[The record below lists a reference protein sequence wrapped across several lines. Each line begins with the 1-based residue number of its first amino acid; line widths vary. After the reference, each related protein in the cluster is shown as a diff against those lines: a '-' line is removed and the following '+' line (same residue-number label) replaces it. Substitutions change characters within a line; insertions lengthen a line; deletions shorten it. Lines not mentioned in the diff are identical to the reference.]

1 MFYVSSIIPEKK
13 QCVVKDTMDGVS
25 ETYHVKDLIEISKS
39 IPYDIAGVRVIKGK
53 YSVIAVTNPA
63 EMLFDELKAQ
73 YHGYFSLEEYYDKK
87 DFLTKGTFAVR
98 DWGEWGVSEYDD
110 SPDRYEEDYD
120 FQCLEKKWV
129 KRLDSIMKNFKDMF
143 GFEFKYS
150 VEEKNHIYF
159 KPRYM

>member
-13 QCVVKDTMDGVS
+13 QCVVKDTTDGVS
-25 ETYHVKDLIEISKS
+25 ETYYVKDLIEISKS
-39 IPYDIAGVRVIKGK
+39 IPYDIAGVRVINGK
-53 YSVIAVTNPA
+53 YSIIAVTNPA

-73 YHGYFSLEEYYDKK
+73 YHGYFSLEYYYKK
-87 DFLTKGTFAVR
+87 EDFLTKGTFAVR

-129 KRLDSIMKNFKDMF
+129 KRLDSLLKNFKDMF
-143 GFEFKYS
+143 GFEFVYS
-150 VEEKNHIYF
+150 VEEKNRIYF
-159 KPRYM
+159 KPKHM

>member
-13 QCVVKDTMDGVS
+13 QCIVKDTMDGVS
-25 ETYHVKDLIEISKS
+25 ETYYVKDLIEISKS
-39 IPYDIAGVRVIKGK
+39 IPYDIAGVRVINGK

-110 SPDRYEEDYD
+110 RPDRYEEDYD

-143 GFEFKYS
+143 GFEFNYS

-159 KPRYM
+159 KPKHM

>member
-1 MFYVSSIIPEKK
+1 MFYVSATIPEKK
-13 QCVVKDTMDGVS
+13 QCIVMDTIDGVA
-25 ETYHVKDLIEISKS
+25 ETYSAKDLIEISKE
-39 IPYDIAGVRVIKGK
+39 IHYDIAGVRVISGK
-53 YSVIAVTNPA
+53 YNIIAVTNPA

-73 YHGYFSLEEYYDKK
+73 YSGYFSREDYYNEK

-120 FQCLEKKWV
+120 FQCLERKWL
-129 KRLDSIMKNFKDMF
+129 KRLDNIMKNFKDMF
-143 GFEFKYS
+143 GFEFEYS

-159 KPRYM
+159 KPKHM